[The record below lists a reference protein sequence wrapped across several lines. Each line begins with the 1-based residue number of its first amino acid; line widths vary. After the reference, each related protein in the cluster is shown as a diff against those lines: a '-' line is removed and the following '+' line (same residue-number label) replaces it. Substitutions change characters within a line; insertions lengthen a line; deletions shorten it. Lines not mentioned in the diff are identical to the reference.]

1 MAKLINAFKSL
12 NDVRKETF
20 HLIGD
25 ICFVQVLDQEVKT
38 KSGLVLADHAKQIM
52 NGVGPD
58 KPTICRVLMVGEGE
72 VDADG
77 NDLPLEV
84 NVGDIVIVG
93 KHAVK
98 IISSLGNTVLHED
111 KTEVGMIKAAEIQM
125 RFFGEEAY
133 KRVASILQE
142 TVG

>member
-1 MAKLINAFKSL
+1 MKLIEAFNAL
-12 NDVRKETF
+12 NDVRQEAF

-38 KSGLVLADHAKQIM
+38 KSGLVIADHAKQVM

-77 NDLPLEV
+77 KDIPLEV

-98 IISSLGNTVLHED
+98 IISSLGNTVLRED
-111 KTEVGMIKAAEIQM
+111 KTEVGMIKASEIQM
-125 RFFGEEAY
+125 RFFGQDAY
-133 KRVASILQE
+133 NRVSTLLQE
-142 TVG
+142 IVG